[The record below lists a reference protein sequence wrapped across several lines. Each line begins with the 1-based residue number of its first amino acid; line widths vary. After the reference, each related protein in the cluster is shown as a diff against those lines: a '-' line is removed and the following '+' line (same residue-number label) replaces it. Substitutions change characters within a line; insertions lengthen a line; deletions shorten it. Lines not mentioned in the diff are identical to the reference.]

1 MLSANFV
8 LPGRKKAFNIPKNR
22 LSGMKMADKIEEL
35 DLNGKLS
42 KDELLSVLKKEISDI
57 HIIDIMR
64 ADTFLRADAKYV
76 PAKYRDELLKIS
88 TKAFFTRIKNIKEDK
103 KYYEG
108 TVDINTLK
116 KFLNVLEKQK
126 DNATNEMELCFL
138 KIAGLISIY
147 TTFIREESIH
157 PVGTPFPGGF
167 KVRYD
172 DGKYLCPVKD
182 VQKKNPNALCRFC
195 ISKQDEN
202 I

>member
-1 MLSANFV
+1 
-8 LPGRKKAFNIPKNR
+8 
-22 LSGMKMADKIEEL
+22 MAAKIEEI
-35 DLNGKLS
+35 DLNGKLR
-42 KDELLSVLKKEISDI
+42 KDELLSVLKKEVSDI
-57 HIIDIMR
+57 HIKDIMR
-64 ADTFLRADAKYV
+64 TDTFLRADAKYV
-76 PAKYRDELLKIS
+76 PARYRDELLKIS

-108 TVDINTLK
+108 TVDVNKLK
-116 KFLNVLEKQK
+116 EFLNVLEKQK

-138 KIAGLISIY
+138 KIARLISIY

-167 KVRYD
+167 KVRYY
-172 DGKYLCPVKD
+172 DGEYLCPVKD